1 MSSRRKARVRG
12 VSETLEDGQDEGGSL
27 AGAGL
32 GCGEDVAAGEDEGD
46 GRALHGRRLCVA
58 LSRNGGEK
66 VGR

>member
-1 MSSRRKARVRG
+1 MSSRREARIRG
-12 VSETLEDGQDEGGSL
+12 VSEALEDWQDEGGRL
-27 AGAGL
+27 AGSGL

>member
-1 MSSRRKARVRG
+1 MSSRRKARVGG

-32 GCGEDVAAGEDEGD
+32 GGGENVAAGEDEWD
-46 GRALHGRRLCVA
+46 CRALDGRRLRVPLPRYC
-58 LSRNGGEK
+58 GEK